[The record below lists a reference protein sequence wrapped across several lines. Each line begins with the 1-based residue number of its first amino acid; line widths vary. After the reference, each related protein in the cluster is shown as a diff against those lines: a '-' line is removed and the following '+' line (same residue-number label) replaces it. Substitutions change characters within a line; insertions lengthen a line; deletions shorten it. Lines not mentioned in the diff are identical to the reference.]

1 MWEPRSGTGAAIPRC
16 LQRFVSLVC
25 PVSCVHTL
33 KDNTRTQPMIV
44 SSPSL
49 GPTIGASLQCLHPRK
64 LARQHKITPATHSCH
79 VCAAA
84 CYCSPHA
91 LPADQSL
98 DEATW
103 QAASKNLLP

>member
-1 MWEPRSGTGAAIPRC
+1 MKNASRESGTSGDQLRWP
-16 LQRFVSLVC
+16 QRLVSLVC

-44 SSPSL
+44 SAPSL
-49 GPTIGASLQCLHPRK
+49 GPTIGASLQCLHPHK

-98 DEATW
+98 
-103 QAASKNLLP
+103 AAAV